1 MPVSL
6 DRRALLALLGAS
18 TLAACDSSS
27 PAAPP
32 APPPPA
38 PRPRRV
44 EVWHDTVCPW
54 CRIGIHNLEVAV
66 DLWRGPAFEVVFRPY
81 LLEPDAPPEGADLRE
96 QLGRKYGAARVP
108 EMFERV
114 SRAGAGYGV
123 TFAWDR
129 VRRAP
134 NTVGSHAL
142 IAHAPE
148 ARRRA
153 LVDALHR
160 AYFEEGQDIGSAE
173 VLVAIATAAGLEGAA
188 ARRAVA
194 DAGGIATV
202 RREAAAARARGIRAV
217 PHFVIGDR
225 TLSGARPHE
234 DFYSAM
240 YALQQG

>member
-18 TLAACDSSS
+18 TLAACRSAEPD
-27 PAAPP
+27 APP
-32 APPPPA
+32 PLPPPA
-38 PRPRRV
+38 PRPLRI

-54 CRIGIHNLEVAV
+54 CRIGVHNLGIAV
-66 DLWRGPAFEVVFRPY
+66 DLWRGPTFQVVFRPY

-96 QLGRKYGAARVP
+96 QLGRKYGADRVP
-108 EMFERV
+108 GMFERV
-114 SRAGAGYGV
+114 SRAGAGYGI

-153 LVDALHR
+153 VVDGLHR
-160 AYFEEGQDIGSAE
+160 AYFEEGRDIGSAE
-173 VLVAIATAAGLEGAA
+173 VLVAIATTAGLDGAA
-188 ARRAVA
+188 ARRAVS
-194 DAGGIATV
+194 DAGGLATV
-202 RREAAAARARGIRAV
+202 RREAAAASARGIRAV

-234 DFYSAM
+234 DFFSAM
-240 YALQQG
+240 HALQRG